1 MSPAQVRG
9 MDRRARGL
17 AAATAAVIVLGASVA
32 GLASRRT
39 SVTFDEVFMIPQGAR
54 GAVTG
59 DFSRVYE
66 HPPGM
71 LLAYGAAA
79 HLAGVRLPREYQGAI
94 TPPEVARQP
103 GAVVVRPEDTFN
115 YGQEVLFR
123 AGNDPEHIVNA
134 SRLVAVGIVAAL
146 GAAVA
151 LFAWKSSGPLSAF
164 VATALVML
172 LPDIL
177 AHGGI
182 AYNDLPGALFFL
194 LGLWAWDA
202 MIRSPSAPRA
212 AVAGATTGVALGVK
226 FSAIALVP
234 AALAIVVLETM
245 WRGRDAP
252 WLRRLA
258 AALPIAMATGWL
270 VLVIV
275 YQGDWALAQLRAAL
289 ARNVA
294 HVETGHGAPAF
305 LLGRSSASGFWY
317 FFPVALVLKTPAALH
332 VLAILAVI
340 GYAPRRRWHGE
351 LLSSPLRIV
360 GVGALVYLG
369 LLLRANLN
377 IGVRHALPLLPLI
390 AIGIGVGLGRLWE
403 TTGRRLRVL
412 IVGLML
418 AYAGSSLAHYPWF
431 LSYLTEYVPDRRERG
446 HRVMVDSNLDWGH
459 GLMALR
465 DFMRE
470 QRIDAVALSYFG
482 SALPEAYGI
491 RYQALPSFLPLLRQ
505 PAPGSPP
512 AWVVISATNLRGL
525 YFEDDPFRP
534 FRDVRPDVVIANSL
548 YAYRLR

>member
-1 MSPAQVRG
+1 
-9 MDRRARGL
+9 
-17 AAATAAVIVLGASVA
+17 
-32 GLASRRT
+32 
-39 SVTFDEVFMIPQGAR
+39 
-54 GAVTG
+54 
-59 DFSRVYE
+59 
-66 HPPGM
+66 M

-94 TPPEVARQP
+94 TPPVVARQP
-103 GAVVVRPEDTFN
+103 GAVVIRPEDTFN

-123 AGNDPEHIVNA
+123 AGNDPERIVNA
-134 SRLVAVGIVAAL
+134 SRLVAVGIAAAL
-146 GAAVA
+146 GVAVA
-151 LFAWKSSGPLSAF
+151 LFAWTSAGPLSAF
-164 VATALVML
+164 LAATIVML
-172 LPDIL
+172 VPDVL

-202 MIRSPSAPRA
+202 LIRSPSVPRA
-212 AVAGATTGVALGVK
+212 AVAGATTGMALGVK

-234 AALAIVVLETM
+234 AALAIFALETV
-245 WRGRDAP
+245 WRGRDGP
-252 WLRRLA
+252 WLRRLV

-270 VLVIV
+270 VLVTM
-275 YQGDWALAQLRAAL
+275 YHGDWAGAQLRAAL

-305 LLGRSSASGFWY
+305 LLGRASTSGFWY

-340 GYAPRRRWHGE
+340 GYAARRRWHRE

-360 GVGALVYLG
+360 WVGALVYLG

-390 AIGIGVGLGRLWE
+390 AIGIGVGLGQLWE
-403 TTGRRLRVL
+403 TSDRRLRVL
-412 IVGLML
+412 IAGLML

-446 HRVMVDSNLDWGH
+446 HRVMVDSNMDWGQ
-459 GLMALR
+459 GLIALR
-465 DFMRE
+465 EFMRQ

-482 SALPEAYGI
+482 SALPEGYGI
-491 RYQALPSFLPLLRQ
+491 RYQALPSFLPLPRT
-505 PAPGSPP
+505 PAPSSPP

-534 FRDVRPDVVIANSL
+534 FRDVRPDAVIANSL
-548 YAYRLR
+548 YAYRVR